1 MSAAKLHALLKG
13 CGSDN
18 MIGNMLCYDR
28 LDLPVS
34 PELTQRY
41 LPERLVP
48 SCDEVQYV
56 GMNPTEFRGGQAAV
70 CVNQTYS
77 SILNYKD
84 EARDGYIDPKAYKR
98 AARVM
103 APLDQTRHHP
113 TKVSM
118 IADVTLNRGPLVEVS
133 ADSLQYAGIVP
144 VSIHSG
150 VIHGQRHLGSGF

>member
-1 MSAAKLHALLKG
+1 MHALLKD

-28 LDLPVS
+28 LDLPAADMI
-34 PELTQRY
+34 PNY
-41 LPERLVP
+41 LPQNLVP
-48 SCDEVQYV
+48 SCDQVEYV
-56 GMNPTEFRGGQAAV
+56 GMNPTEFRGGKAAV

-77 SILNYKD
+77 SILNHMD

-98 AARVM
+98 AARIM

-113 TKVSM
+113 TKVAM
-118 IADVTLNRGPLVEVS
+118 IADVTLNKGPLVDVS

-150 VIHGQRHLGSGF
+150 IIHGQRHLNSGF

>member
-1 MSAAKLHALLKG
+1 MSSAKLHALMKD
-13 CGSDN
+13 CGADN

-28 LDLPVS
+28 LELPQS
-34 PELTQRY
+34 TELIPNY
-41 LPERLVP
+41 LPQNLVP
-48 SCDEVQYV
+48 SCDQVEYV
-56 GMNPTEFRGGQAAV
+56 GMNPTEFRGGHAAV

-77 SILNYKD
+77 SILNHKD

-103 APLDQTRHHP
+103 APLDQTRHRP

-118 IADVTLNRGPLVEVS
+118 IADVTLNKGPLTDVS
-133 ADSLQYAGIVP
+133 VDSLQYAGLVP

-150 VIHGQRHLGSGF
+150 IIHGQRHLDSGF